1 MNRIKSIIWR
11 EFRDTVL
18 TKSFLIG
25 AVLTPILIAIGI
37 PLLAFLF
44 APNSTPLEGQVII
57 LGGNEKII
65 QSMSNN
71 IKKVNLDL
79 EELNKSGK
87 VPEWMVTLTKKNTQ
101 DTPQTLVEI
110 NTSSKTREVLLKEV
124 EDGGLV
130 ALIEIPKNILTEMTT
145 SVSTNSNL
153 LENEL
158 QSIEG
163 DSTTNAI
170 DPKILI
176 TLRTGTPPRHTS
188 QLKKAI
194 QKSIIENRIE
204 LVGYDQEMIRFLT
217 TPPPI
222 ETLRRVEGR
231 TEQENAE
238 LKKMVPLV
246 FMMLLWIATIT
257 GANALMMNTIEEKA
271 SMLVEVLLSAVTPFQ
286 LMTGKIFAQGLVSSL
301 FLITYG
307 GLGLIGLL
315 ALNQLGLITLSQ
327 ILLTS
332 LFFVIAYLSV
342 AGVLAGIGSAVSDI
356 RDAQNLVG
364 PAMVLLMLPF
374 FVWPAISE
382 QPNSG
387 FSIVTSYIPLLS
399 PFVMVIRI
407 TASTEIIPAF
417 QIVSS
422 FIWGITC
429 TCGILWASS
438 RIFRTAILLQGKP
451 PSIITMIKWAIRG

>member
-1 MNRIKSIIWR
+1 MNRVRSIIWR

-25 AVLTPILIAIGI
+25 AVLTPALIAIGI

-44 APNSTPLEGQVII
+44 APNTTPLEGEVVI
-57 LGGNEKII
+57 LGGNDKII
-65 QSMSNN
+65 QSMSDN
-71 IKKVNLDL
+71 IKKGNLSL
-79 EELNKSGK
+79 EELSKSEE
-87 VPEWMVTLTKKNTQ
+87 VPNWMLDLIKEQGSDNPPPQIKIIPSTKSR
-101 DTPQTLVEI
+101 VEI
-110 NTSSKTREVLLKEV
+110 LEKIEQGELL
-124 EDGGLV
+124 
-130 ALIEIPKNILTEMTT
+130 ALIEIPENILNEMTT
-145 SVSTNSNL
+145 AVRIHKNPLAEKIESLLDDRSTNS
-153 LENEL
+153 
-158 QSIEG
+158 
-163 DSTTNAI
+163 I

-176 TLRTGTPPRHTS
+176 TLRSGTPPGHTS

-194 QKSIIENRIE
+194 QKSIVQTRVE
-204 LVGYDQEMIRFLT
+204 LVGYDQEIIKFLT
-217 TPPPI
+217 TPPPV

-238 LKKMVPLV
+238 LRKMVPLV

-257 GANALMMNTIEEKA
+257 GANALMMNTIEEKS
-271 SMLVEVLLSAVTPFQ
+271 SMLVEVLLSAVTPFE

-315 ALNQLGLITLSQ
+315 ALNQFGLITLTQ
-327 ILLTS
+327 IFLTS
-332 LFFVIAYLSV
+332 LFFIIAYLGV
-342 AGVLAGIGSAVSDI
+342 AGILAGIGSAVSDI

-374 FVWPAISE
+374 FIWPAISE

-387 FSIVTSYIPLLS
+387 FSIVSSYIPLLS
-399 PFVMVIRI
+399 PFVMVIRL
-407 TASTEIIPAF
+407 TASTEAIPVF

-422 FIWGITC
+422 FLWGIAC
-429 TCGILWASS
+429 TLVILWGSS
-438 RIFRTAILLQGKP
+438 RIFRTAILIQGKP
-451 PSIITMIKWAIRG
+451 PSILTLAKWAIRG